1 MMATASTNGRTD
13 YETIKED
20 IAGLRS
26 QLGDLAGHVRDA
38 AGNQARRGYRDVLDR
53 GDRALGMAGDHVRE
67 RPVTS
72 VLTALAL
79 GYIASSLFRR

>member
-1 MMATASTNGRTD
+1 MMANASTNGRTD
-13 YETIKED
+13 YDTIKED
-20 IAGLRS
+20 IAALRS

-38 AGNQARRGYRDVLDR
+38 AGNQARRGYRDLSDR
-53 GDRALGMAGDHVRE
+53 GDRALAMAGDHVRE

-79 GYIASSLFRR
+79 GYIASCLFRR

>member
-1 MMATASTNGRTD
+1 MANASTNGRTD

-20 IAGLRS
+20 IAALRS
-26 QLGDLAGHVRDA
+26 QLGDLAGHVREA
-38 AGNQARRGYRDVLDR
+38 AGNQARRGYRDLTDR
-53 GDRALGMAGDHVRE
+53 GDRALAMAGDQVRE